1 MDAGVGFTFGIFG
14 VVGPAGIVVVKAAG
28 IDEGTTD
35 GADGGWDVTW
45 GAVAD
50 ADVDVIGAV
59 LGREELLLGTVDGTD
74 DTAMFCAVVVAVL
87 VEVVAGIVGLAD
99 GVCIGEVESFFFF
112 FGGRPDSASLSLE
125 SLELE
130 SLELDDDESLEL
142 LLDEMLP
149 PDGATS
155 CFAASSAF
163 LAFFLAVPS

>member
-1 MDAGVGFTFGIFG
+1 MV
-14 VVGPAGIVVVKAAG
+14 
-28 IDEGTTD
+28 
-35 GADGGWDVTW
+35 
-45 GAVAD
+45 
-50 ADVDVIGAV
+50 DVDVVDAV
-59 LGREELLLGTVDGTD
+59 LGRDELLLGTVDGTD
-74 DTAMFCAVVVAVL
+74 DTAMFCAVTVAVL
-87 VEVVAGIVGLAD
+87 VEVVAGRVGLAE
-99 GVCIGEVESFFFF
+99 GVVVICSGEVESFFFF

-163 LAFFLAVPS
+163 FAFFFAVPSWPVTSCNRFSSSCFFSAICSSFDFPDTFL